1 MEIFKERAPQAIMS
15 DHNDNRITKIL
26 YRQVHERAYFN
37 WIVLCTKS
45 NYKTLNI
52 YILDH

>member
-1 MEIFKERAPQAIMS
+1 MEMAPQAIMS

-45 NYKTLNI
+45 DYKTLNI